1 MENPTRRRVLA
12 AGLAGSTLGL
22 LGGRTVSAGTTPPA
36 DEPSATDPP
45 DRPTAADI
53 ELLAFAETV
62 ELTARD
68 LYQASI
74 DAGADDTVIGLMRD
88 NHQAYA
94 DGLSGI
100 LGVDGAG
107 TADDALYEELVSS
120 FEVTDIAEL
129 AATGYDLEST
139 MVATHTDLLRALE
152 GIDGARMIAA
162 ILVVEARAATVLADL
177 AGLGDDLDALF
188 VNDAAPLAVGQST
201 TG

>member
-12 AGLAGSTLGL
+12 AGLAGTTLGL
-22 LGGRTVSAGTTPPA
+22 LGGRAVSAGTTPPA

-45 DRPTAADI
+45 ARPTAADI

-74 DAGADDTVIGLMRD
+74 EAGADDPLIGLMRD

-100 LGVDGAG
+100 LGVDGSG
-107 TADDALYEELVSS
+107 RPDDALFEELLSS
-120 FEVTDIAEL
+120 FEVSDIAEL
-129 AATGYDLEST
+129 AANASDLEST
-139 MVATHTDLLRALE
+139 MVATHTELLRALE
-152 GIDGARMIAA
+152 GIDGAQMIAA

-177 AGLGDDLDALF
+177 AGLGDDLDSLF
-188 VNDAAPLAVGQST
+188 VNDVEPLAVGQSAR
-201 TG
+201 G